1 MIAVKVNKISFHPP
15 SRSYAVILKEIDGE
29 RRLPVIVGAFEAQS
43 IALALEYME
52 TPRPLTHDLIGNII
66 KGIGSKLKT
75 VKITTLKEGVF
86 FASLEISGDGI
97 GERSIDSRPSDAL
110 AVALRLQAP
119 ILVEEDVMSEAS
131 MLSDISSE
139 EEEALDFADWAPSL
153 NSLEKR
159 LQEAIDGE
167 EYERAAKIRDQIKEI
182 KA

>member
-1 MIAVKVNKISFHPP
+1 MIAVKVHKISFHPP

-66 KGIGSKLKT
+66 KGIDSNLKT
-75 VKITTLKEGVF
+75 VKITRLKEGVF
-86 FASLEISGDGI
+86 YACLEIDGKNI

-110 AVALRLQAP
+110 AVALRLKSP
-119 ILVEEDVMSEAS
+119 ILVAEDVMSEAAL
-131 MLSDISSE
+131 MPDIGSE
-139 EEEALDFADWAPSL
+139 ENEGLDSADWTPSL
-153 NSLEKR
+153 NSLEKK

-167 EYERAAKIRDQIKEI
+167 EYERAAEIRDQIKEI
-182 KA
+182 NT

>member
-75 VKITTLKEGVF
+75 VKINTLKEGVF

-139 EEEALDFADWAPSL
+139 EEEVLDSADWAPSL

-159 LQEAIDGE
+159 LQEAIDEE

>member
-15 SRSYAVILKEIDGE
+15 SSSYAVILKEIDGE

-139 EEEALDFADWAPSL
+139 EEEALDSADWAPSL

>member
-97 GERSIDSRPSDAL
+97 GERSIDSRPSAAV

-139 EEEALDFADWAPSL
+139 EEEALDSADWAPSL

>member
-119 ILVEEDVMSEAS
+119 ILVEASLLSE
-131 MLSDISSE
+131 ISSE
-139 EEEALDFADWAPSL
+139 EEEALDSADWAPSL

>member
-43 IALALEYME
+43 IALALEYMDP
-52 TPRPLTHDLIGNII
+52 PRPLTHDLIGNII

-86 FASLEISGDGI
+86 YASLEIGGDGI

-139 EEEALDFADWAPSL
+139 EEEVLDSADWAPSL

-159 LQEAIDGE
+159 LQEAIDEE

>member
-43 IALALEYME
+43 IALALEYMDP
-52 TPRPLTHDLIGNII
+52 PRPLTHDLIGNII

-86 FASLEISGDGI
+86 YASLEIGGDGI

-139 EEEALDFADWAPSL
+139 EEEALDSADWAPSL

>member
-75 VKITTLKEGVF
+75 VKITTLK
-86 FASLEISGDGI
+86 
-97 GERSIDSRPSDAL
+97 DSYNQGLDA
-110 AVALRLQAP
+110 P
-119 ILVEEDVMSEAS
+119 EDILPGQLGLTEESE
-131 MLSDISSE
+131 LDTSE
-139 EEEALDFADWAPSL
+139 E
-153 NSLEKR
+153 
-159 LQEAIDGE
+159 
-167 EYERAAKIRDQIKEI
+167 
-182 KA
+182 

>member
-131 MLSDISSE
+131 LLSDISSE
-139 EEEALDFADWAPSL
+139 EEEALDSADWAPSL

>member
-131 MLSDISSE
+131 MLPDIGSE
-139 EEEALDFADWAPSL
+139 EKEALDSADWAPSL

>member
-131 MLSDISSE
+131 MLSDSSSE
-139 EEEALDFADWAPSL
+139 EEEALDSADWAPSL

>member
-29 RRLPVIVGAFEAQS
+29 RQLPVIVGAFEAQP

-139 EEEALDFADWAPSL
+139 EEESLDSADWAPSL

>member
-15 SRSYAVILKEIDGE
+15 SRSYAVILKEIDGD

-139 EEEALDFADWAPSL
+139 EEEALDSADWAPSL

>member
-75 VKITTLKEGVF
+75 VKINTLKEGVF

-139 EEEALDFADWAPSL
+139 EEEALDSADWAPSL